1 MAHQVGIA
9 PTSRLFQSRANLPQ
23 LLVVES
29 GARGWSLANISD
41 LRRIALFNLSYASMN
56 VRGRAGRGN
65 WWSMRVSRPPDI
77 LAASET
83 TTLCSPMPRCEVTL
97 PGRPVVSG

>member
-9 PTSRLFQSRANLPQ
+9 PTSRLFRSRANLPQ

-56 VRGRAGRGN
+56 ARDAGCARRKIGG
-65 WWSMRVSRPPDI
+65 
-77 LAASET
+77 A
-83 TTLCSPMPRCEVTL
+83 
-97 PGRPVVSG
+97 